1 MGSANVKPL
10 AFRLRRGGAVVSSPS
25 IQMSATETQSGRATE
40 SYGQH
45 GVTWVDRFG
54 VWLSQRAIR
63 RELPAGG
70 KLRVIELGCGYRATQ
85 LRALSDR
92 VGRAVG
98 VDFKI
103 APELQAGGAA
113 EDSRYA
119 FLEGSAEETLPRL
132 GAGEF
137 DAVLLIS
144 VLEHL
149 REPGE
154 VVAALHR
161 LLRPGGVLLV
171 NVPTWRGKFFLEF
184 SAFRLG
190 LSPAVEMDDHKM
202 YYDKRD
208 LWPLLVRAGFKPS
221 ALRLRYHKFGLNL
234 FAVARK

>member
-1 MGSANVKPL
+1 M
-10 AFRLRRGGAVVSSPS
+10 
-25 IQMSATETQSGRATE
+25 SGRGTE

-54 VWLSQRAIR
+54 VWLSSRAIR
-63 RELPAGG
+63 RQLPAGDG
-70 KLRVIELGCGYRATQ
+70 LRVLELGCGYRATQ
-85 LRALSDR
+85 LVALRDR
-92 VGRAVG
+92 LKEGVG

-103 APELQAGGAA
+103 APELRELAGFSFHEGTI
-113 EDSRYA
+113 EDA
-119 FLEGSAEETLPRL
+119 LPRL
-132 GAGEF
+132 EAGGF

-149 REPGE
+149 REPG
-154 VVAALHR
+154 AALAAAAQ

-190 LSPAVEMDDHKM
+190 LSPRVEMDDHKM

-221 ALRLRYHKFGLNL
+221 AIRLRYHKFGLNL
-234 FAVARK
+234 FAAATRSVDG